1 MTFEINAFVTTGA
14 HGKFKEA
21 TRQVEELGPYEI
33 LINVLASGICHTD
46 CRYIETEGMNL
57 GHEPVGLVEAIGSSV
72 KNFSKGDYVG
82 FSYLQSSCLTCD
94 QCCAG
99 DDLYCENRVCY
110 PGKGINNGFSKNA
123 VVDSRFSY
131 HIPSNIEPKYAGP
144 LMCAGSTVFNGL
156 YSSNLSPT
164 ASVGIVGIGGLGHLA
179 LQFANKWGCHVTAIS
194 TSASK
199 KEEALSFGAHEYINS
214 NDFGTPGFFE
224 KAPKFDLILNTT
236 SADLPY
242 DDYIKLLKPKGQFL
256 LIGVPTKSMEVNAF
270 PFIGYEL
277 GMRGSLVGGRRAVRL
292 MLEFAARHNIKPQV
306 EEYPFTVKGLEDAM
320 ESCETYKARYRAV
333 LVQDHKDDSKL

>member
-1 MTFEINAFVTTGA
+1 MPFEINAFVTTSTK
-14 HGKFKEA
+14 GKFKE
-21 TRQVEELGPYEI
+21 TSRQVQELGEHEI
-33 LINVLASGICHTD
+33 LVDLLASGICYTD
-46 CRYIETEGMNL
+46 CHYTGTEGLNL
-57 GHEPVGLVEAIGSSV
+57 GHEPVGLVKALGSAV
-72 KNFSKGDYVG
+72 TNFSKGDYVG

-99 DDLYCENRVCY
+99 DDLYCEKRVMY
-110 PGKGINNGFSKNA
+110 PGSGQNNGFSDTA
-123 VVDSRFSY
+123 IVDARFSY
-131 HIPSNIEPKYAGP
+131 HVPKDIEPKHAAP
-144 LMCAGSTVFNGL
+144 LMCAGSTVFNAL

-194 TSASK
+194 TNPSK
-199 KEEALSFGAHEYINS
+199 KDEALSFGAHAYLS
-214 NDFGTPGFFE
+214 SKDFATPGFYDT
-224 KAPKFDLILNTT
+224 APKFDLILNTA

-256 LIGVPTKSMEVNAF
+256 LIGLPSKSVEVDAF
-270 PFIGYEL
+270 PFIGNEL

-306 EEYPFTVKGLEDAM
+306 EEYPFTVQGLEDAL
-320 ESCETYKARYRAV
+320 ESCVSYKARYRAV
-333 LVQDHKDDSKL
+333 IVK

>member
-1 MTFEINAFVTTGA
+1 MTIEINSFVTTGV

-21 TRQVEELGPYEI
+21 TRQVEALGPHEI
-33 LINVLASGICHTD
+33 LVNLLASGICHTD
-46 CRYIETEGMNL
+46 CRYIDSEGMTL
-57 GHEPVGLVEAIGSSV
+57 GHEPVGLVQAIGSEV
-72 KNFSKGDYVG
+72 TQFSKGDYVG

-99 DDLYCENRVCY
+99 DDLYCVNRRCY
-110 PGKGINNGFSKNA
+110 PGTGDNNGFAESA
-123 VVDSRFSY
+123 IVDARFSY
-131 HIPSNIEPKYAGP
+131 HIPAEIEPKHAGP

-194 TSASK
+194 TNPSK
-199 KEEALSFGAHEYINS
+199 KDEALSFGAHEYICS
-214 NDFGTPGFFE
+214 KDFKNPGFYE
-224 KAPKFDLILNTT
+224 KTRKFDLIMNTT

-256 LIGVPTKSMEVNAF
+256 LIGVPSKSMEVNAF

-277 GMRGSLVGGRRAVRL
+277 GMRGSLVGGRQAVRL
-292 MLEFAARHNIKPQV
+292 MLEFAARHGIKPQV
-306 EEYPFTVKGLEDAM
+306 EVYPFTVKGLEDAM

-333 LVQDHKDDSKL
+333 IVKGRPGKL